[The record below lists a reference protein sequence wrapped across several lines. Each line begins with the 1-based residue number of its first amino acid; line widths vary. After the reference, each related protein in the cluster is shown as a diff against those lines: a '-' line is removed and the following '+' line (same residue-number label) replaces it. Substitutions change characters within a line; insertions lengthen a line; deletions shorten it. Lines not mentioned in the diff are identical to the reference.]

1 MNHSKFCNHNSKT
14 DSFIIR
20 SKICLHNAF
29 VYKSLSLIQI
39 SAIHNVNYSYIILGK
54 QEEEI

>member
-1 MNHSKFCNHNSKT
+1 MKHSKFRNHISET
-14 DSFIIR
+14 DSLIIR
-20 SKICLHNAF
+20 SKICLHDAF

-39 SAIHNVNYSYIILGK
+39 NATHNVNYSYTILGK